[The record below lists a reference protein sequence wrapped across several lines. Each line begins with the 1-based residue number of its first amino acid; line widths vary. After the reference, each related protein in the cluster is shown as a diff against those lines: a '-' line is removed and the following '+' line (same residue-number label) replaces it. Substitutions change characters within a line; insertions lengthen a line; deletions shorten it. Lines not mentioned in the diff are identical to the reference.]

1 MNNRIFLMITSLAC
15 IVGQIN
21 AAEKS
26 PLAGALVRITESS
39 YKQLN
44 GKQALIYGDS
54 QEILGIKDVWSAR
67 ESFGCLAI
75 LMYRSAEPTPPFSGN
90 VYCGEVD
97 GEAYCFHESWLQ
109 KVAVTEHKKTNKVDS
124 TTN

>member
-1 MNNRIFLMITSLAC
+1 MNYFYYYALALAL
-15 IVGQIN
+15 GT
-21 AAEKS
+21 APLYSAEKS
-26 PLAGALVRITESS
+26 PLAGALVRITGSS
-39 YKQLN
+39 YEKLN
-44 GKQALIYGDS
+44 GKEARIYGDS
-54 QEILGIKDVWSAR
+54 QEVLGIKDVWSAR

-109 KVAVTEHKKTNKVDS
+109 KVAVTEQKKTNKVDS